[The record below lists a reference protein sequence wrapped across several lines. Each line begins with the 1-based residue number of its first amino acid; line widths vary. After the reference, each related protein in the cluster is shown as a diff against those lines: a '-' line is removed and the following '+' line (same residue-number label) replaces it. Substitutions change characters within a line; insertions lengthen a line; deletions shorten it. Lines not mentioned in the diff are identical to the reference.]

1 MCVYFARVR
10 AAFLVFH
17 RYPQAIP
24 IDLCQHTSDNDPSFM
39 RAYLSGSIE
48 YAPDLGKGWRS
59 QITPYLR
66 ALGHEVYDPAAD
78 EKKNLSDEEVLEF
91 RAWKTSNLERFQAT
105 VRKIIAWDLDWI
117 EQRSD
122 YVVCYWDAAAARG
135 AGTQGE
141 LTFAHRAG
149 IPVYLVLGMPVAFVS
164 GWILGCATQVFDG
177 FKELQEFLAR
187 TYAQRYSVNVAKEC
201 EAITTPRPELLEAE
215 S

>member
-1 MCVYFARVR
+1 
-10 AAFLVFH
+10 
-17 RYPQAIP
+17 
-24 IDLCQHTSDNDPSFM
+24 M

-48 YAPDLGKGWRS
+48 YSPDFGKGWRA
-59 QITPYLR
+59 QIAPFLR

-78 EKKNLSDEEVLEF
+78 EKKNLGDEEVLVF
-91 RAWKTSNLERFQAT
+91 RTWKTCDLARFQAT

-149 IPVYLVLGMPVAFVS
+149 IPVYLVLGMPVANVS
-164 GWILGCATQVFDG
+164 GWILGCATKVFDS
-177 FKELQEFLAR
+177 FIELQKFLAR
-187 TYAQRYSVNVAKEC
+187 TCAQHYAVNVAKKR
-201 EAITTPRPELLEAE
+201 EAAQRPEL
-215 S
+215 